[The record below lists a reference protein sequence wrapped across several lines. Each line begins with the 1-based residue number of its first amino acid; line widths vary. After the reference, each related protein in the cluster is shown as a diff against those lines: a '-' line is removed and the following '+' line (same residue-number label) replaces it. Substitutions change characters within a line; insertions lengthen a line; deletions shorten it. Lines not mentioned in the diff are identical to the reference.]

1 LRLEQQS
8 SPGDATRVRYLLSS
22 EDTVLKHLSICIAL
36 IAVATGSLSAQQREA
51 IPQNSHQ
58 RVATSK
64 MEVPGADFDI
74 IFVTTE
80 SRAGVTDDLDSQPDP
95 LAYAGLRT
103 RVYLVPKGETLAL
116 PER

>member
-1 LRLEQQS
+1 V
-8 SPGDATRVRYLLSS
+8 SPLCTIPFSV
-22 EDTVLKHLSICIAL
+22 EDNMLKHLSICAAL
-36 IAVATGSLSAQQREA
+36 VSFGTGSVGAQQREA
-51 IPQNSHQ
+51 IPQNPHK

-80 SRAGVTDDLDSQPDP
+80 ARAGVTDDLDSQPDP